1 MVADNLYDN
10 VRMDA
15 GGPGSVLDGIEH
27 IRHSP
32 NIHHQTP
39 IEHEIRKGYIMSIKF
54 NAIIH
59 GCPAGQQSNATN
71 TDPAEFRSYA
81 DFHRGDSKYV
91 ESPSKPGAKFIK
103 EILPSGHL
111 AYTFVRTGV
120 FEAVSSRPGSNYAA
134 ITLFLPG
141 DVKIQNEE
149 EFKQTLKQWFE
160 INILNNFTRDIGG
173 GWLKWTRDAE
183 YYIFRNNLDAQIGE
197 SLVKQFLPYLS
208 TPEQANTSKA
218 TVKDFDDATQKL
230 QAEIH
235 ALEQQLAAKRAELER
250 LTKQA

>member
-1 MVADNLYDN
+1 
-10 VRMDA
+10 
-15 GGPGSVLDGIEH
+15 
-27 IRHSP
+27 
-32 NIHHQTP
+32 
-39 IEHEIRKGYIMSIKF
+39 MSIKV

-81 DFHRGDSKYV
+81 DFHRGDSRYI

-134 ITLFLPG
+134 ITLFLPK
-141 DVKIQNEE
+141 DVKIQNED

-183 YYIFRNNLDAQIGE
+183 YYIFKNKLDAQIGE
-197 SLVKQFLPYLS
+197 SLKQLLPYLS
-208 TPEQANTSKA
+208 TGEQTRAPKA

-230 QAEIH
+230 QEEIH
-235 ALEQQLAAKRAELER
+235 ALEQQLAAKRAELEK